1 MKKNG
6 WMPSPDEVSVL
17 PPWCPPFRPPCGNTG
32 VLCQQ
37 APFRPPFG
45 NTGVLCQQATLWK
58 HWCPVSTGSVQALWK
73 HWCPVSTLL
82 SCVNRLHSGL
92 PVETL
97 VSCVNRLCLGLLA
110 SEDHHVCWSCPLDM
124 YVLYFELV
132 FIATSPP
139 SKRLGKKCKS
149 TVVPFTIGLTPKCV
163 I

>member
-58 HWCPVSTGSVQALWK
+58 HWCPVSTRSVQALWK
-73 HWCPVSTLL
+73 HLCPVSTLV

-97 VSCVNRLCLGLLA
+97 VFYVNRLCSGLPA
-110 SEDHHVCWSCPLDM
+110 SEAHHVCWSCPLDM

-149 TVVPFTIGLTPKCV
+149 TVVPFTIGLAPEC
-163 I
+163 II